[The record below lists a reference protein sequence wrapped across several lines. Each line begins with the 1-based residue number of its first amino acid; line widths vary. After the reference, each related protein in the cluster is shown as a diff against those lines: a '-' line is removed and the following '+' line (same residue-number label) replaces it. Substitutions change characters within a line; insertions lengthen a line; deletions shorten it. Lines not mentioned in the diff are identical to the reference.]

1 MKGYVEGAQLR
12 DCVLSLTLVGLLLFQ
27 IGRLE
32 QEYFESLVEP
42 SFP

>member
-12 DCVLSLTLVGLLLFQ
+12 DCVLSLTSVVLFFQ

-32 QEYFESLVEP
+32 QEYFESLAEP